1 MKKSSIIVTGT
12 LAPESCPS
20 TREEHVAGCRACVLY
35 EMPVLAYYEHFPCEL
50 FCVIQVFLVGM
61 ASVH

>member
-1 MKKSSIIVTGT
+1 MSRFPGPVASGIRVAEYLTE
-12 LAPESCPS
+12 LPP
-20 TREEHVAGCRACVLY
+20 REV
-35 EMPVLAYYEHFPCEL
+35 PVLAYYQHFPCEL